1 MESFDPLDSEYIPNY
16 FTYETVNLMNQD
28 DVSVI
33 LYPGKI
39 DEFTTE
45 GECLTKNI
53 EQNGCLHFY
62 CLEDGIIVII
72 ITITFD
78 RK

>member
-53 EQNGCLHFY
+53 EQNGCLRHH
-62 CLEDGIIVII
+62 IVW
-72 ITITFD
+72 
-78 RK
+78 KMVSLLLLLQ

>member
-45 GECLTKNI
+45 GECLIKNI
-53 EQNGCLHFY
+53 EQNG
-62 CLEDGIIVII
+62 
-72 ITITFD
+72 
-78 RK
+78 

>member
-1 MESFDPLDSEYIPNY
+1 MESFEPLDSEYIPNY
-16 FTYETVNLMNQD
+16 YTYETVNLMNQD

-45 GECLTKNI
+45 GEYLTRNI
-53 EQNGCLHFY
+53 EEKGCLH
-62 CLEDGIIVII
+62 LRNHIVW
-72 ITITFD
+72 
-78 RK
+78 KMVLLLLLP